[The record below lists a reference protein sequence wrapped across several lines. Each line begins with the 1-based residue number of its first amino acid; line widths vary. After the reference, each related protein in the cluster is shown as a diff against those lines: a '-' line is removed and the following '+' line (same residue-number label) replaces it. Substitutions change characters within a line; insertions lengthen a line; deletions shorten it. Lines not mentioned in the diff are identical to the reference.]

1 MRAGRVFKRT
11 KSHPALAEGGKG
23 LFAVLE
29 TGGKQHK
36 VQPGSVLRVEKLEAA
51 KGDQVTLDRILAVGD
66 DARTVICTPYIGGA
80 QVAAQVLQQGKAK
93 KIIVFKYKAK
103 KNYRRKNGHRQFF
116 TEIMVKAITCPGIS
130 AGQADNSAGAG
141 AVPAGEPEDIA
152 GAVE

>member
-1 MRAGRVFKRT
+1 
-11 KSHPALAEGGKG
+11 
-23 LFAVLE
+23 
-29 TGGKQHK
+29 
-36 VQPGSVLRVEKLEAA
+36 VEKLEAA

-66 DARTVICTPYIGGA
+66 DARTVIGTPYIGGA